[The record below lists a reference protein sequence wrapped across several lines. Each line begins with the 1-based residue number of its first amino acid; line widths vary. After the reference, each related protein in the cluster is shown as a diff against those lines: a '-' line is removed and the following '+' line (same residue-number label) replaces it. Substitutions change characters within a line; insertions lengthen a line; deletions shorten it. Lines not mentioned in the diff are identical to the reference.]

1 MKVSTFLQLCC
12 PESCCL
18 LGESCLPESW
28 LDNESEKK
36 FLSQFEKLNC
46 ENYVTR
52 LAKLFLFP
60 QKNGVQIVFFL
71 HNFSV
76 LKVNL
81 MTFTETVT
89 VQTESLLKLCSY
101 I

>member
-1 MKVSTFLQLCC
+1 M
-12 PESCCL
+12 PEL
-18 LGESCLPESW
+18 W

-60 QKNGVQIVFFL
+60 QENGVQIVFFL
-71 HNFSV
+71 HKFSV
-76 LKVNL
+76 VKMNL

-89 VQTESLLKLCSY
+89 LQTEALFKLGSY